1 MKVVGLITEY
11 NPFHNGHK
19 YHIEQARNL
28 TGADYV
34 IAVMSGNFVQRGAP
48 AVIDKYSRTKMAL
61 QNGVDLV
68 LELPVCYATG
78 SAEFFAHG
86 AISILDKLG
95 VVDAV
100 CFGSECGDISLLTSA
115 AEFLLHAPKSF
126 ETQLQDN
133 MKEGLTYPAAR
144 SKALEQ
150 AMGDMDTNR
159 KHSLSMVLTEPNNIL
174 GVEYSKAL
182 INFSSGIEPITIKRI
197 SAHYHEKELSDS
209 KPSTGKDLELCDPVI
224 SSATA
229 IRNALN
235 RQEVLPEEA
244 VTAATQSVPE
254 TVAQFLKDNYQITY
268 PILEEDFASIL
279 RFKLRGEN
287 TKTLATYLD
296 ITTDL
301 AERLKNMTD
310 YNKDI
315 SVLIQDI
322 KTKNMTLTR
331 INRAIIHVL
340 LNITTGN
347 VKSYMA
353 QGWTPYARI
362 LGIRKESSPLL
373 RRIEKNGRIPIIT
386 KVSKAD
392 KQLDKLGMQMLA
404 EDIFATDIYNQ
415 VVYEKFGTKLL
426 NEYKHGICI
435 L

>member
-1 MKVVGLITEY
+1 
-11 NPFHNGHK
+11 
-19 YHIEQARNL
+19 
-28 TGADYV
+28 
-34 IAVMSGNFVQRGAP
+34 
-48 AVIDKYSRTKMAL
+48 
-61 QNGVDLV
+61 
-68 LELPVCYATG
+68 
-78 SAEFFAHG
+78 
-86 AISILDKLG
+86 
-95 VVDAV
+95 
-100 CFGSECGDISLLTSA
+100 
-115 AEFLLHAPKSF
+115 
-126 ETQLQDN
+126 
-133 MKEGLTYPAAR
+133 
-144 SKALEQ
+144 
-150 AMGDMDTNR
+150 
-159 KHSLSMVLTEPNNIL
+159 
-174 GVEYSKAL
+174 
-182 INFSSGIEPITIKRI
+182 
-197 SAHYHEKELSDS
+197 
-209 KPSTGKDLELCDPVI
+209 
-224 SSATA
+224 
-229 IRNALN
+229 
-235 RQEVLPEEA
+235 
-244 VTAATQSVPE
+244 
-254 TVAQFLKDNYQITY
+254 
-268 PILEEDFASIL
+268 
-279 RFKLRGEN
+279 
-287 TKTLATYLD
+287 
-296 ITTDL
+296 
-301 AERLKNMTD
+301 MTD